1 MRRKFFGGA
10 ASLLGF
16 LFILIGCAEVV
27 QVGTTL
33 GQGMGQISKEDKEK
47 IDRMALQTEKAIRP
61 MSEQEEYYV
70 GRAVAATILGQYR
83 LYRNEK
89 LTRYLNEVGQTVALA
104 SSRPFTYGGYHFAVL
119 DTDEV
124 NALACPGGIVFITRG
139 MLKKAQ
145 SEEEV
150 AAILAHEIAHVAHKD
165 GLGAIQSSRWA
176 EVVTALGTEAAKKLS
191 GAELSK
197 LVSLFEGSVNDVAK
211 TLLVN
216 GYSREQESAADL
228 SALSYMNG
236 IGYDPNGLASF
247 LGRLTG
253 EQTAGANKGF
263 FGTHPGMQDRLSK
276 AKSLI
281 AEKKWSRTDSPAR
294 NRRFQQLFSLS

>member
-1 MRRKFFGGA
+1 MSKRIFKGVV
-10 ASLLGF
+10 SVLGL

-27 QVGTTL
+27 RVGTTI
-33 GQGMGQISKEDKEK
+33 GEGMGQISKEDKEK
-47 IDRMALQTEKAIRP
+47 IDRLALQTEKAIRP
-61 MSEQEEYYV
+61 MNEQEEYYV

-83 LYRNEK
+83 LYRNER
-89 LTRYLNEVGQTVALA
+89 LTRYLNEVGQAVALA
-104 SSRPFTYGGYHFAVL
+104 SSRPFTYGGYRFAVL

-124 NALACPGGIVFITRG
+124 NALACPGGIIFVTKG

-145 SEEEV
+145 NEEEV
-150 AAILAHEIAHVAHKD
+150 AAILAHEIAHVSHKD
-165 GLGAIQSSRWA
+165 GLGAIQSARWA

-191 GAELSK
+191 GAELTK

-228 SALSYMNG
+228 SALGYMKG
-236 IGYDPNGLASF
+236 IGYDPNGLAAF
-247 LGRLTG
+247 LGKLAQQ
-253 EQTAGANKGF
+253 QTAGANKGF

-276 AKSLI
+276 AKALI
-281 AEKKWSRTDSPAR
+281 AEKKWIPTDYPER
-294 NRRFQQLFSLS
+294 NRRFQQLLPFS